1 MNLLLTGATGAL
13 GAELLRRLLQERP
26 ACGVFVLLRAESP
39 EAFRLRADALHAG
52 LDPAD
57 ARRVI
62 PLAGDVA
69 LPELG
74 LGRAYLHLADR
85 VTEIYHAAACTR
97 FDAPAEYSARHN
109 IAGTKSVLDLARAAR
124 RAGHSGRVHYV
135 STAYVSGRR
144 RGCVTED
151 ELECGQGFFNA
162 YEWSK
167 FEAERAVRAAGH
179 DLPVTIYRPS
189 VLVGHSRTGRAER
202 FLGIYQVLRWI
213 HRGLVRTLP
222 CRRDFLLDL
231 APADYV
237 AEAIVRLASVPGSV
251 GKTFHLTAGSGNAL
265 AVEELLTIFLSE
277 RQACRDRVPATRL
290 LPLQFARGDISAEP
304 RDNRWRSYHPYLTCP
319 KVFDDGN
326 TRAMLEGVRVPPC
339 REFFPRVA
347 RYALDSGFRQGA
359 T

>member
-1 MNLLLTGATGAL
+1 MDLLLTGATGAL
-13 GAELLRRLLQERP
+13 GAELLRRLVQDRP
-26 ACGVFVLLRAESP
+26 GCGVFVLLRAESR
-39 EAFRLRADALHAG
+39 EALRGRALALHAT

-57 ARRVI
+57 ARRVV
-62 PLAGDVA
+62 PVAGDVA
-69 LPELG
+69 LPRLG
-74 LGRAYLHLADR
+74 LGRGYEDLAAR
-85 VTEIYHAAACTR
+85 VGEIYHAAACTR
-97 FDAPAEYSARHN
+97 FDVPAEYAARHN
-109 IAGTKSVLDLARAAR
+109 VDGTRSVLDLARASR
-124 RAGHSGRVHYV
+124 RAGQSGRVHYV

-144 RGCVTED
+144 RGCVTEE
-151 ELECGQGFFNA
+151 ELDCGQEFFNA

-167 FEAERAVRAAGH
+167 FEAERSVRAAGQ

-213 HRGLVRTLP
+213 DRGLVRTLP
-222 CRRDFLLDL
+222 CRRDFRLDL

-237 AEAIVRLASVPGSV
+237 AEAIVRLAGVPGSV

-265 AVEELLTIFLSE
+265 AVEELLAIFLRE
-277 RQACRDRVPATRL
+277 RQATRDPGAAARL
-290 LPLQFARGDISAEP
+290 RPLQFARDEVGTEP
-304 RDNRWRSYHPYLTCP
+304 RDNRWRAYHPYLTCP

-347 RYALDSGFRQGA
+347 RYALDNGFRQGA